1 MARDQ
6 KPDLQRSETE
16 VAAVDAPIEAEAS
29 HTQFV
34 QTGNLPAVDTTA
46 GTPGPTASERAYGK
60 GILALE
66 AMLAKGAP
74 KPKDIATL
82 IDAHRDEHD
91 QMLALVEQKLGSS
104 YVESVRSELS
114 SLRLS
119 IPNKELVV
127 GDPGTPDADYLDISQ
142 AQGGAKWK
150 AAGGKLTGT
159 ADKNGLDTTAKL
171 GAHDSL
177 HAQVK
182 PDKTG
187 SLDWNRDGTT
197 EATLAGSYKDAKDY
211 DASLSRTQDVA
222 GASVTE
228 GIKHSVADG
237 KTTDSVYADAKK
249 GNTTAHA
256 DIGTGGEHLSAATK
270 TAHDSISG
278 SVGHDAKGT
287 SAELKDTHDFGGGTT
302 GSLDASYKAGTL
314 AETGTLETKTD
325 DFSETVSH
333 DNKGTSLDLND
344 THAFGSGVSA
354 SGEVKRDG
362 AGAWSENAS
371 VAHKGAHDAETLK
384 LAHDSKGT
392 TGSLTGSYD
401 NAGTKLDG
409 SVARDAD
416 KWTLH
421 AGGSE
426 QINKQLSVTGKVDET
441 LPDKGKSQTTVSLGE
456 RYQGDKVIEG
466 LDVEG
471 GKGAHD
477 YLKATGSVSGQLA
490 PNLYG
495 SAWGSYSYEAGHQDT
510 AQLGA
515 SLTLTKD
522 EKEALTLAGVVDQHG
537 RFETRLQFDVFKDR
551 INSISALDQH
561 KKDAM
566 VSLFLSY
573 SQQLGGQR
581 LLDDRLGAPQFSTP
595 GNASQVMAGI
605 RIRF

>member
-6 KPDLQRSETE
+6 KLDLKQSEST
-16 VAAVDAPIEAEAS
+16 VTAVDAPVETAGAD
-29 HTQFV
+29 TKFV
-34 QTGNLPAVDTTA
+34 QTGNIPPVVTTTA
-46 GTPGPTASERAYGK
+46 TPGPTASERAYGK
-60 GILALE
+60 GMLALE

-74 KPKDIATL
+74 KPKDVATL

-91 QMLALVEQKLGSS
+91 QMLAFCDQKLGSAF
-104 YVESVRSELS
+104 VESVRSELN

-119 IPNKELVV
+119 IPNKELAV
-127 GDPGTPDADYLDISQ
+127 GDPGDPNADYLDISQ

-150 AAGGKLTGT
+150 AAGGKFTGT

-182 PDKTG
+182 PDKSG

-197 EATLAGSYKDAKDY
+197 EATLAGSYQDGTHY

-222 GASVTE
+222 GTSVTE
-228 GIKHSVADG
+228 GIEHSVADG
-237 KTTDSVYADAKK
+237 KATDSVYADAKK

-256 DIGTGGEHLSAATK
+256 DLGTGGEHLSAATK

-287 SAELKDTHDFGGGTT
+287 SAEIKDTHDFGGGTT

-314 AETGTLETKTD
+314 AETGTLKTKTD
-325 DFSETVSH
+325 DLSETVSH
-333 DNKGTSLDLND
+333 DNKGTSLDLQD
-344 THAFGSGVSA
+344 THAFGSGVTA

-362 AGAWSENAS
+362 AGAWSENGS
-371 VAHKGAHDAETLK
+371 VTHKGAHDAESLK
-384 LAHDSKGT
+384 LAHDAKGT

-401 NAGTKLDG
+401 SGGTKLDG

-421 AGGSE
+421 AGATE
-426 QINKQLSVTGKVDET
+426 QVNKQLSLSGKVDET
-441 LPDKGKSQTTVSLGE
+441 LPDKGKPQTTFGLSE
-456 RYQGDKVIEG
+456 KYAGDKVIEG

-515 SLTLTKD
+515 SLTLTHD

-573 SQQLGGQR
+573 SQQVGGQR
-581 LLDDRLGAPQFSTP
+581 MLDDRLGAPQYSTP